1 MLDLESGKLST
12 FLPSGLTFEQVNQFC
27 YGGKF
32 PQPPAEQHKTVRFW
46 GRDLKAVPTPNA
58 FDELISVIENYLK
71 SGDSTFSIFENAL
84 ASPSDP
90 WLKHTEIHTLTC
102 GPSIYHFLS
111 PEQTSRHLIERT
123 VNGSN
128 SISPPLMGVL
138 ARFPKPTGF
147 HSEGS
152 LGLSELSKIA
162 EQTEKLIVGAYD
174 GEGYL
179 IWSKS
184 G

>member
-1 MLDLESGKLST
+1 MNSRMAAS
-12 FLPSGLTFEQVNQFC
+12 
-27 YGGKF
+27 F
-32 PQPPAEQHKTVRFW
+32 PQPPADQHKTVRFW
-46 GRDLKAVPTPNA
+46 GRDLKAVPIPNA
-58 FDELISVIENYLK
+58 FDELITVIENYLK
-71 SGDSTFSIFENAL
+71 LGDSTFSIFENAL

-102 GPSIYHFLS
+102 GRSIYHILS
-111 PEQTSRHLIERT
+111 PEQTSRPLIERT
-123 VNGSN
+123 MKRSN

-147 HSEGS
+147 HSGGS
-152 LGLSELSKIA
+152 LGLAELRKIA
-162 EQTEKLIVGAYD
+162 GHTEKLIVGAYD

-184 G
+184 V